1 MFSRNSENFVNAN
14 ILQLLWKLKINMLIE
29 KIIFWQTPKVYYQ
42 IWKQNNSRIG
52 SLEMLYMTLSYHY
65 ICYHIHVVSIY
76 KKSVIKLH
84 PQINSSG
91 FLKRKVPC
99 IIMWLWSYFECYLF
113 FFQFFVTF
121 FLHVISSLSHF
132 FCAILSSTTFCHFT
146 KNIFYKKFYNQMS
159 FLIST
164 LFLW

>member
-1 MFSRNSENFVNAN
+1 M
-14 ILQLLWKLKINMLIE
+14 
-29 KIIFWQTPKVYYQ
+29 
-42 IWKQNNSRIG
+42 
-52 SLEMLYMTLSYHY
+52 
-65 ICYHIHVVSIY
+65 
-76 KKSVIKLH
+76 H

-99 IIMWLWSYFECYLF
+99 IIMWPWSYFECYLFFF

-146 KNIFYKKFYNQMS
+146 KNIFYKKFYNKMS

-164 LFLW
+164 LLLWQGLVFFLKHYLLVVPVKAKEQFIWLSDASIHQLFKEKFSVYTPY